1 MALSASM
8 VGSSCWDSDVKVDAP
23 MLSPALMS
31 VLFGFSAFACWNAPE
46 ITAAPAVD
54 EVVSSRPW
62 KSLME

>member
-1 MALSASM
+1 
-8 VGSSCWDSDVKVDAP
+8 